1 LYPIAARGASP
12 GNPIN
17 RKESDPIMMNKFLVQ
32 QCLVFMLLAI
42 SPPAPA
48 AYAQPQ
54 QPLSDRHGS
63 DVQKQV
69 AAEPFVRTE
78 LFFGAEKPDGSEIS
92 KDEFRRFLKE
102 EVTPRFPDGLTLLT
116 GTGQFRD
123 SENNRIVREKSMV
136 LILFYP
142 LAVSKESDE
151 KIEQIRKAYKERFKQ
166 QSVLRVDDPRP
177 VLVSF

>member
-1 LYPIAARGASP
+1 
-12 GNPIN
+12 
-17 RKESDPIMMNKFLVQ
+17 MMNRFLVKQ
-32 QCLVFMLLAI
+32 LLVSALLTA
-42 SPPAPA
+42 SLLAPA
-48 AYAQPQ
+48 AYAQ
-54 QPLSDRHGS
+54 QPATPATPSGDAQPVAPDGAGEHRPP
-63 DVQKQV
+63 

-78 LFFGAEKPDGSEIS
+78 LFFGAEKPDGTEIS

-102 EVTPRFPDGLTLLT
+102 EITRRFPDGLTVIA

-123 SENNRIVREKSMV
+123 AENDKIIREKSMV
-136 LILFYP
+136 LILLYP
-142 LAVSKESDE
+142 LGAWKESNE